1 MSGECFSSG
10 KLTNKGEKK
19 LDIIP
24 YLNSKIDSINL
35 YIMLIQLNTAIDIA
49 KEIEVH
55 AKLFLHPAI
64 CPNISHV
71 AIQLNMENKDLFL
84 IEYGQYLTKDSEKEN
99 LGIFSLSD
107 NIESSNNPRKEN
119 NDVDY
124 YYINKDGVRISKL
137 SFKLEGDL
145 EELNKKSIT
154 EISTKFYGITVE
166 EFQKINHSKFNKFHV
181 FLCKINN
188 KIKLKELFSYFEGK
202 KEWEAQ
208 GYNVATHNCQDFA
221 AEIIKIL
228 KAERIDESLKIRMNE
243 KVMLPNCIIK
253 AFWENEEW
261 SMTNTLGRIPIFG
274 FFYDIVKIL
283 K

>member
-10 KLTNKGEKK
+10 KLTNEGEKK
-19 LDIIP
+19 LDIRP
-24 YLNSKIDSINL
+24 YLNSKIDSISL
-35 YIMLIQLNTAIDIA
+35 YIMPIQLNTAIDIT

-71 AIQLNMENKDLFL
+71 AVQLNMENKDLFL

-154 EISTKFYGITVE
+154 EYQLNFM
-166 EFQKINHSKFNKFHV
+166 
-181 FLCKINN
+181 
-188 KIKLKELFSYFEGK
+188 EL
-202 KEWEAQ
+202 Q
-208 GYNVATHNCQDFA
+208 
-221 AEIIKIL
+221 
-228 KAERIDESLKIRMNE
+228 
-243 KVMLPNCIIK
+243 
-253 AFWENEEW
+253 
-261 SMTNTLGRIPIFG
+261 
-274 FFYDIVKIL
+274 
-283 K
+283 

>member
-71 AIQLNMENKDLFL
+71 AVQLNMENKDLFL

-154 EISTKFYGITVE
+154 EISTKFYGI
-166 EFQKINHSKFNKFHV
+166 
-181 FLCKINN
+181 N

>member
-24 YLNSKIDSINL
+24 YLNSKIDSISL
-35 YIMLIQLNTAIDIA
+35 YIMPIQLNTAIDIA

-64 CPNISHV
+64 RPNISHV
-71 AIQLNMENKDLFL
+71 AVQLNMENKDLFL

-188 KIKLKELFSYFEGK
+188 KIKLKELFSYFERK

-253 AFWENEEW
+253 VFWENEE
-261 SMTNTLGRIPIFG
+261 
-274 FFYDIVKIL
+274 
-283 K
+283 